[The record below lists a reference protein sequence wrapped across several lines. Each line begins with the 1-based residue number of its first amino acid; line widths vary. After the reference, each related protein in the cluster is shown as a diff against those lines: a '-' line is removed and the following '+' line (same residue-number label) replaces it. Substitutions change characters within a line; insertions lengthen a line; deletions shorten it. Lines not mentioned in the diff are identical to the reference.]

1 MIGAIVVASALGLS
15 SQDFES
21 SIVLMGGY
29 LPTPAHV
36 VFTSGSPASADLT
49 GTLQQR
55 LMMLGQPDPGVIE
68 FHMDHLNADQWRVS
82 ETDENLLKAVRHT
95 PSTGCE
101 EVLRLDLTREGGLL
115 WLDYTLYRSPTCPT
129 FQPLTGQE

>member
-1 MIGAIVVASALGLS
+1 MIGAIVIASALGLS

-36 VFTSGSPASADLT
+36 VYGSDNSTSIDLT
-49 GTLQQR
+49 GTLHQR
-55 LMMLGQPDPGVIE
+55 LMMLGRPDPGVIE
-68 FHMDHLNADQWRVS
+68 FHLDHLIADQWRVGES
-82 ETDENLLKAVRHT
+82 DENLLKAVRRT
-95 PSTGCE
+95 PDTGCE

-115 WLDYTLYRSPTCPT
+115 WLDYTLNRSPTCPT
-129 FQPLTGQE
+129 SQPLTGQE

>member
-1 MIGAIVVASALGLS
+1 MTSALGLS

-36 VFTSGSPASADLT
+36 VFGPDNSASIDLT
-49 GTLQQR
+49 GTLNQR
-55 LMMLGQPDPGVIE
+55 LMVLGRPEPDVIE
-68 FHMDHLNADQWRVS
+68 FHMDHLIADQWRVGES
-82 ETDENLLKAVRHT
+82 DENLLKAVRRT
-95 PSTGCE
+95 PDTECE

-115 WLDYTLYRSPTCPT
+115 WLDYTLNRSPTCPT